1 MLDVGPGPG
10 RHVWCAGRWLSESTS
25 SPPSSCKV
33 QGWTYVI
40 VSFELRV
47 FFGKGG
53 HAAMYL
59 WHFVQDHDFW
69 RVVCS
74 QCWSATKDIRRHPD
88 WAGCEWEMKAWGKA
102 HTGQLLWF
110 CINKSTDYFWMAWK
124 QIYVI
129 NTSSSKV
136 LPRLRKKGIAPPE
149 DICCKGRQRASNQ
162 GGWTTSWAASLVSA
176 LRPPILDTIPRHFL
190 RWASVF
196 NRQCIL
202 RKASQSQSKSQP
214 SETWFFRNNPLF
226 AEAKEKWRRWVLQ
239 SKPCALMAW
248 GQTSFMHS

>member
-74 QCWSATKDIRRHPD
+74 QCWSATKDIKRHPD
-88 WAGCEWEMKAWGKA
+88 WAGCEREMKAWGNA
-102 HTGQLLWF
+102 HTGQRLWF
-110 CINKSTDYFWMAWK
+110 CINKSTDYFWMAWSW
-124 QIYVI
+124 QIGKSWRSLGVPR
-129 NTSSSKV
+129 TCLASFSCKA
-136 LPRLRKKGIAPPE
+136 LPACSRSV
-149 DICCKGRQRASNQ
+149 QSNQ
-162 GGWTTSWAASLVSA
+162 ACSLY
-176 LRPPILDTIPRHFL
+176 
-190 RWASVF
+190 
-196 NRQCIL
+196 
-202 RKASQSQSKSQP
+202 
-214 SETWFFRNNPLF
+214 SE
-226 AEAKEKWRRWVLQ
+226 
-239 SKPCALMAW
+239 S
-248 GQTSFMHS
+248 